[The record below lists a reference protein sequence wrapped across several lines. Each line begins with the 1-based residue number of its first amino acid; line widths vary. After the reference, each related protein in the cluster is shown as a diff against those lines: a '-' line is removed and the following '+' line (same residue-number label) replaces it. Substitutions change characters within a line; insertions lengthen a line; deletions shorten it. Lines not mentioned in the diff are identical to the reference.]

1 MITDPKKF
9 LTAKPDIRDWQW
21 LEWFLR
27 RKDWVT
33 PTLHNIDSTDNTY
46 ETLGVLNQRIHE
58 LTSNLKVLD
67 HAAKYADTAGKAKLV
82 YTTRNQCK
90 DRLEEALQLQRQY
103 RRIIAITSEGDDNE
117 TG

>member
-1 MITDPKKF
+1 MITNPKEF
-9 LTAKPDIRDWQW
+9 LAAKPSIHDWQW
-21 LEWFLR
+21 LQWFLR

-33 PTLHNIDSTDNTY
+33 PTLHSIGSTDNTY
-46 ETLGVLNQRIHE
+46 KTLAVLNQRIHE
-58 LTSNLKVLD
+58 LTSNLNVLD

-103 RRIIAITSEGDDNE
+103 RRIIQSRAIGVDNE
-117 TG
+117 AG